1 MSGDKGYTCKH
12 VGTPEYELKSIL
24 IALREINKI
33 PIGEMA
39 QRAGVSVSRLREY
52 ERMGFLSD
60 FYNEH
65 YIQVLDE
72 YVSLASNQSRAFREA
87 LKIYINQ
94 RGLYKLNIT
103 AKVTMFGEILY
114 EALSPNMY
122 PKIESEIQSE
132 IMTDQTQTR
141 YRVWNE
147 ERYDTAFFLL
157 SSLRKMM
164 DIESSEVAKR
174 VGLSACVL
182 KEFENGIK
190 KYEKLSELRV
200 LVISYAQILTERL
213 KTKGVDKD
221 VYKAISVIIEN
232 GYTLKSGDLRLK
244 KILLD
249 EIYSE

>member
-12 VGTPEYELKSIL
+12 VGTPGYELKSIL

-33 PIGEMA
+33 PIGELA
-39 QRAGVSVSRLREY
+39 QRIGVSVNRLREF

-72 YVSLASNQSRAFREA
+72 YVSLAAKQSRSFREA
-87 LKIYINQ
+87 LNIYINQ
-94 RGLYKLNIT
+94 KGLYKLNIT

-114 EALSPNMY
+114 EALSPNLH
-122 PKIESEIQSE
+122 PKMENEIQIE
-132 IMTDQTQTR
+132 MREDNTQPK
-141 YRVWNE
+141 YRVWSE

-164 DIESSEVAKR
+164 EVESSYVAKR
-174 VGLSACVL
+174 VGMAACTL
-182 KEFENGIK
+182 KDFENGIK
-190 KYEKLSELRV
+190 KYESLSELRV
-200 LVISYAQILTERL
+200 LVISYAKILSDYL
-213 KTKGVDKD
+213 KLKGINKD
-221 VYKAISVIIEN
+221 VYKAICVIIEN
-232 GYTLKSGDLRLK
+232 GYTLESGDLKLK